1 MAEGVSAGFDGTS
14 SLDLELPNY
23 QMVHISTE
31 KTDTSTENSLHH
43 KVCPSWAAQK

>member
-23 QMVHISTE
+23 QMVYISTE